1 MESVSQE
8 GAKEGNG
15 GGEMLE
21 GNLNGRTTTFS
32 QPPGTA
38 TRAPNVPLPYRT
50 RVLTMRHLHQVN
62 HGIIRNSRCGSLDQR
77 MLSTQC

>member
-21 GNLNGRTTTFS
+21 GNLRWQNNYSYSFPAARHSNASS
-32 QPPGTA
+32 QCSS
-38 TRAPNVPLPYRT
+38 LPYRA
-50 RVLTMRHLHQVN
+50 RVQY
-62 HGIIRNSRCGSLDQR
+62 S
-77 MLSTQC
+77 ST

>member
-1 MESVSQE
+1 VESVSQE

-38 TRAPNVPLPYRT
+38 TRALMFLSLTVLEYLLCGTCT
-50 RVLTMRHLHQVN
+50 RLTMV
-62 HGIIRNSRCGSLDQR
+62 S
-77 MLSTQC
+77 